1 MSGGSGTIIDPTK
14 VQRRFG
20 TTDKYII
27 QFGREPNDATF
38 LANIRTYEQWDLD
51 GMVVVPV
58 YTDPVFGT
66 TTNASWRVASTYKL
80 KWDGFSVAN
89 GALPNLENTDC
100 HKFTQN
106 FLRVNLCT
114 AGDSGVGNPGE
125 RLDWFCFDDMKTMS
139 WNLKMFARLA
149 KRTGFRGLLI
159 DTERYNSSAMWD
171 YANVRGSQS
180 FSAYQAQVYKWAMN
194 FMYDI
199 VSEFPDIVLLLT
211 LGYEQLAN
219 GSTTLSANNYG
230 LMPKFLDGL
239 HDACPGGAIIV
250 NGCEATYF
258 NAGGGTDADMVAYY
272 KAWQEDASN
281 MSNLGRVLGSSN
293 YFNAHETGFSIWVDA
308 DSNGG
313 HPTWDYTSPWTNNF
327 FSPTTFQTAMETR
340 LNATKRYVWIYN
352 QIPRWTTTVGSGT
365 KMPYQYGNDALR
377 SAKVTVGIDV
387 AYDPKLFGAKNSCQ
401 WLWDPSVAGLA
412 NNAVPQT
419 LTNQNGGANHFT
431 QATAGKRATYKTSI
445 SGTLGMLL
453 FDDTQ
458 SQCYA
463 NSALATPFTGADKPF
478 TVICGVK
485 LASTAPAA
493 VQTLWSIGHS
503 STANASI
510 AGRATTSPR
519 WVIQR
524 IDDSGSST
532 NFNGEL
538 FNTGRLGTNFNVVVF
553 RSTGTIAEISVNT
566 IVSVAAAA
574 QDKGTTSLNTFY
586 IGAQYVAGVESLYM
600 KNYLVP
606 YAIFS
611 DFIEDG
617 QVWAMVRYLSKLA
630 AIDTV

>member
-1 MSGGSGTIIDPTK
+1 MSGGSGTIIDPKT
-14 VQRRFG
+14 VQQRFG
-20 TTDKYII
+20 VTDKYTI

-38 LANIRTYEQWDLD
+38 LANVRTYEQWDLD
-51 GMVVVPV
+51 GMVIVPF

-66 TTNASWRVASTYKL
+66 SINASWRIATTYKL
-80 KWDGFSVAN
+80 KWDGFSVTN
-89 GALPNLENTDC
+89 GALPNLENSDC

-114 AGDSGVGNPGE
+114 AGDEAITNPGE

-139 WNLKMFARLA
+139 WNLKMMARLA
-149 KRTGFRGLLI
+149 KRSGVRGLLL
-159 DTERYNSSAMWD
+159 DNEAYNSSAMWN

-180 FSAYQAQVYKWAMN
+180 FAAYQAQVYKWAKN

-199 VSEFPDIVLLLT
+199 VSEYPDIVLLLA
-211 LGYEQLAN
+211 LGYEQLSN
-219 GSTTLSANNYG
+219 GSTNLAINNYG

-239 HDACPGGAIIV
+239 HDGCPGGAVIV

-258 NAGGGTDADMVAYY
+258 NAGGGTDADMVDYY

-313 HPTWDYTSPWTNNF
+313 HPTWDYTSPWSNNF
-327 FSPTTFQTAMETR
+327 FTPTTFQAAMEKR
-340 LNATKRYVWIYN
+340 LNSTKRYVWIYN

-365 KMPYQYGNDALR
+365 KMPYQYGNDAIK
-377 SAKVTVGIDV
+377 SARVAVGIDV
-387 AYDPKLFGAKNSCQ
+387 AYNPLLFGAKDSCR

-412 NNAVPQT
+412 NNDIPAT
-419 LTNQNGGANHFT
+419 LTNQNGTANHFT
-431 QATAGKRATYKTSI
+431 QATAGKRATYKTNI

-458 SQCYA
+458 LQCYA
-463 NSALATPFTGADKPF
+463 NSAIGAFFNVTDTPF

-510 AGRATTSPR
+510 AGKANTSPR
-519 WVIQR
+519 WQIQR
-524 IDDSGSST
+524 IDDTGSST

-538 FNTGRLGTNFNVVVF
+538 FNTGRLGTAFNVVVM
-553 RSTGTIAEISVNT
+553 RSTGTKGEISVNT
-566 IVSVAAAA
+566 IVSVAAGA

-617 QVWAMVRYLSKLA
+617 QVWAMVRHLSKLA

>member
-1 MSGGSGTIIDPTK
+1 MSGGSGTIIDPKT
-14 VQRRFG
+14 VQQRFG
-20 TTDKYII
+20 VTDKYVI
-27 QFGREPNDATF
+27 QFGREPNDTTF
-38 LANIRTYEQWDLD
+38 KNNIRVYEQWALD
-51 GMVVVPV
+51 GMVVVPF
-58 YTDPVFGT
+58 YTDPVFGSSI
-66 TTNASWRVASTYKL
+66 NASWRIATTYRLNWNLFST
-80 KWDGFSVAN
+80 
-89 GALPNLENTDC
+89 ALANLEQVDC

-114 AGDSGVGNPGE
+114 AGDLAITNPGE

-139 WNLKMFARLA
+139 WNLKIMARLA
-149 KRTGFRGLLI
+149 KRAGFRGLLL
-159 DTERYNSSAMWD
+159 DNEAYNSSAMWN

-180 FSAYQAQVYKWAMN
+180 FSAYQAEVYKWAKN
-194 FMYDI
+194 FMHDMATEY
-199 VSEFPDIVLLLT
+199 PDITLLLA

-219 GSTTLSANNYG
+219 GSTDLTINNYG

-239 HDACPGGAIIV
+239 HDGCPGGATIV
-250 NGCEATYF
+250 NGCEASYF
-258 NAGGGTDADMVAYY
+258 NAGAGTDADMIAYY

-293 YFNAHETGFSIWVDA
+293 YFNAHETAFSIWLDA
-308 DSNGG
+308 DSDAG
-313 HPTWDYTSPWTNNF
+313 HPIWDTASPWSNNF
-327 FSPTTFQTAMETR
+327 WTPSTFQTAMETR
-340 LNATKRYVWIYN
+340 LNNAKRYVWIYN
-352 QIPRWTTTVGSGT
+352 QIPRFTGDPVPWAN
-365 KMPYQYGNDALR
+365 KCPYEYGVDAIK

-401 WLWDPSVAGLA
+401 WLWDPSAAGLV
-412 NNAVPQT
+412 NNDVPQT

-431 QATAGKRATYKTSI
+431 QATAGKRATYKTNI

-463 NSALATPFTGADKPF
+463 NSALATPFSGTDKPF

-510 AGRATTSPR
+510 AGRANTSPR
-519 WVIQR
+519 WQAQR

-538 FNTGRLGTNFNVVVF
+538 FNSGRLGTNFNIVVF

-566 IVSVAAAA
+566 VVSVAAAA

-600 KNYLVP
+600 KNYLIP

-617 QVWAMVRYLSKLA
+617 QVWAMVRHLSKLA
-630 AIDTV
+630 GIETI